1 MKSVSTKVSRER
13 SDVCLAQSSVGD
25 EIELSMT
32 KPIAIPADV
41 EVMKQYKPA
50 KVSEDQEHALPSDD
64 KGVLLVDGGGDD
76 EEQEFPSR
84 FYNRGL
90 ASRWYNTL
98 IHFDGVKIAQGY
110 NIVSTST
117 VDQYDIF

>member
-13 SDVCLAQSSVGD
+13 SDVCLAQSSVGY
-25 EIELSMT
+25 EIELSMK

-41 EVMKQYKPA
+41 EVMKQDKPD
-50 KVSEDQEHALPSDD
+50 KGSEDQEKALPSDD
-64 KGVLLVDGGGDD
+64 KGVLLVDGGGD
-76 EEQEFPSR
+76 
-84 FYNRGL
+84 GL